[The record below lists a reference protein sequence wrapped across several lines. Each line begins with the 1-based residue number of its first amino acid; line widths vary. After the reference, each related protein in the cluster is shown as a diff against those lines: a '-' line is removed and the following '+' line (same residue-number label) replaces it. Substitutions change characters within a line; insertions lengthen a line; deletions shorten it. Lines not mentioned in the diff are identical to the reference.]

1 MLIYGHGDM
10 LFEGPDQMSN
20 EVESMTWDA
29 RLRYWDEEW
38 LSQLLEEALR
48 LKSKS
53 KASPSTK
60 KECGCA

>member
-1 MLIYGHGDM
+1 
-10 LFEGPDQMSN
+10 MSN

-38 LSQLLEEALR
+38 LSQLLEEAMR
-48 LKSKS
+48 LKTKAASSK
-53 KASPSTK
+53 K